1 MTMTVKNVIQVN
13 NKNLTIFIFT
23 TRSEKDTNFQGKQ
36 LLQVLL
42 STDNREWYIFG
53 RKHFKKTLQT
63 FDTQR
68 KKKELFKCQKLLEN
82 ILHLKF
88 SLNMRL

>member
-13 NKNLTIFIFT
+13 NKNLTVFIFT
-23 TRSEKDTNFQGKQ
+23 RSGKDTNFQGKQ

-53 RKHFKKTLQT
+53 RKHFKKNIANIRLPEE
-63 FDTQR
+63 
-68 KKKELFKCQKLLEN
+68 KKG
-82 ILHLKF
+82 IV
-88 SLNMRL
+88 